1 MRTRISSS
9 VARKR
14 QHQAGMATIV
24 VIAILS
30 ILLIFAM
37 GNVRTLNYLGRDLR
51 LLEQQHQHRIA
62 AQCRNQC
69 LRFIVISTLAIEIEH
84 R

>member
-1 MRTRISSS
+1 MKTRISSP
-9 VARKR
+9 AIRKR

-24 VIAILS
+24 VIIILS

-37 GNVRTLNYLGRDLR
+37 GNARTLDYLGRDLR

-62 AQCRNQC
+62 AQVAAPVKTNATVSAQ
-69 LRFIVISTLAIEIEH
+69 LPPAAP
-84 R
+84 

>member
-1 MRTRISSS
+1 MKTRIPSP
-9 VARKR
+9 ANRKR

-24 VIAILS
+24 VITILS

-37 GNVRTLNYLGRDLR
+37 GNARTLDYLGRDLR

-62 AQCRNQC
+62 AQVAATGKTNVTVSAQPTP
-69 LRFIVISTLAIEIEH
+69 SAP
-84 R
+84 

>member
-62 AQCRNQC
+62 SQMAPIAKTNLTTTADR
-69 LRFIVISTLAIEIEH
+69 APGAP
-84 R
+84 

>member
-1 MRTRISSS
+1 MRTRISS
-9 VARKR
+9 AIHRKR

-24 VIAILS
+24 VIVIIS

-37 GNVRTLNYLGRDLR
+37 GNARTLDYLGRELR

-62 AQCRNQC
+62 AQMAPAARTN
-69 LRFIVISTLAIEIEH
+69 LVSTTLPAPGAP
-84 R
+84 